1 MSWAL
6 VTEVTDTYDLFPFY
20 VCKIPEICIQIHHRY
35 FCLFYLPSLVYEPSE
50 RKCKST
56 DCPFPLWMAHRI
68 KVTAACMVTS
78 V

>member
-6 VTEVTDTYDLFPFY
+6 VAEVTDTYDLFPFMSVKFQKSVSRFTTDTSASFTY
-20 VCKIPEICIQIHHRY
+20 R
-35 FCLFYLPSLVYEPSE
+35 LVYEPSE

-56 DCPFPLWMAHRI
+56 DCPFPPWMAHRI